1 MQREMRLHGVRRDEV
16 SPAKAV
22 LFGAAA
28 GYAVSLFSSLCVHC
42 HALD

>member
-1 MQREMRLHGVRRDEV
+1 MQREIATKGIRREQV

-28 GYAVSLFSSLCVHC
+28 GYVVSVE
-42 HALD
+42 ALSKTTMMI

>member
-1 MQREMRLHGVRRDEV
+1 MQHEMATKHIKRDEV

-28 GYAVSLFSSLCVHC
+28 GYVVSPLSSPRIRVMV
-42 HALD
+42 